1 MQGLV
6 LYSGSHCPACVQA
19 DRWLTQN
26 GFHFQKVDVNG
37 NPQLI
42 QWLEQQT
49 RQRTIP
55 QFFYNGSW
63 LPGGFPDVQR
73 LAQQGRL
80 A

>member
-1 MQGLV
+1 MNGLV
-6 LYSGSHCPACVQA
+6 LYSGNHCPSCVQA
-19 DRWLTQN
+19 AQWLTTN
-26 GFHFQKVDVNG
+26 GYKFQKVEVNG

-42 QWLEQQT
+42 DQLVAST
-49 RQRTIP
+49 GQRTVP

-80 A
+80 T